1 MVDSS
6 HSNTEHEL
14 SLGSSS
20 SSVGVT
26 IDGEM
31 VAYTEEEIDKKRSLA
46 CEKAERISG
55 IHNPITSTDG
65 EDEKD
70 EKSEKS
76 VENGKVPKEKQNF
89 RFENLDDKPFEKYL
103 KYFYLGIAIVM
114 VIVVFL
120 LPLIFY
126 YTDQPDDI
134 SIIDIP
140 INLDTCSASVSIIV
154 KNWQYNIAQ
163 AHSHT
168 KCDFAYN

>member
-6 HSNTEHEL
+6 RSNTEHEL

-20 SSVGVT
+20 SVGVT
-26 IDGEM
+26 IDGEN
-31 VAYTEEEIDKKRSLA
+31 VAYTEEEAEKKRSLA
-46 CEKAERISG
+46 REKADRISG
-55 IHNPITSTDG
+55 IHNPLNFTDG
-65 EDEKD
+65 DEKD

-126 YTDQPDDI
+126 YTDQPDDF
-134 SIIDIP
+134 SVIDIP

-154 KNWQYNIAQ
+154 K
-163 AHSHT
+163 HL
-168 KCDFAYN
+168 

>member
-20 SSVGVT
+20 SVGVT
-26 IDGEM
+26 IDGEN
-31 VAYTEEEIDKKRSLA
+31 VAYAEEEVEKKRSLA
-46 CEKAERISG
+46 REKAERISG
-55 IHNPITSTDG
+55 IHNPLTFTDG
-65 EDEKD
+65 DEKDEKD

-126 YTDQPDDI
+126 YTDQPDDF

-140 INLDTCSASVSIIV
+140 INLDTCSASVSSIV
-154 KNWQYNIAQ
+154 
-163 AHSHT
+163 
-168 KCDFAYN
+168 